1 MKNTTGQKR
10 HQRYRIASDGMH
22 LLYLFL
28 LGGCSSF
35 GNVMSGLGAGQ
46 SFDALPTDTSK
57 ILTGKTINGYLA
69 NALVFQDIN
78 SDGFLSGGEPL
89 TITGLDG
96 SFSLASKT
104 GAIVVK
110 PVNHLT
116 TDEKLNATQTLNA
129 AGIYNPDVANTY
141 YINNNGAVVNFSG
154 LLKLAS
160 TNGATKVNV
169 TPMTTYVAGLVSS
182 GKYDAQQA
190 EQKAVE
196 MFGVSS
202 QVDYVA
208 LSKSTDSQI
217 AAAGIESQNKAVS
230 FSNLITEAVTFFAA
244 DVSAE
249 KVLNTLAVHTTE
261 SYDAVASYAI
271 NTPSWTS
278 MLASKADVKEIFSKI
293 AQENALEIDSI
304 RLDAAMADLATKNQA
319 LAPTTILSL
328 TNDSGF
334 SAIDAITSDTKITVD
349 QTFAD
354 GQKIIKFADVS
365 GKVDYATVATS
376 LQWVASL
383 NDVTFSEGLNTLF
396 AKDFSTANGAVYNL
410 TFMLDTHA
418 PTVNYVS
425 DPSVYRV
432 TSSQYFQSDGKIYIN
447 TPSISSDF
455 LTHYQTGVEKTYLQY
470 QVTTALDGSDFS
482 HPNDEKWFSFLN
494 ISSLPNYDG
503 LSYRTYYRAMD
514 VAGNTAGSNY
524 QDVVLDNVAPLVLT
538 ADFVEM
544 RSDTGIYSYDRYS
557 QSITLNQISKLVAN
571 DYEEQTTTV
580 VYQWTRAGDAAVDA
594 AYATTQKVPAND
606 GNYTL
611 WTKQVDRAGNESETV
626 AFDFVLDTE
635 APVLPT
641 GTGIDPTAPQNSL
654 SIRPGDA
661 IDSLLEWGQYKISPN
676 GTTPTLISDWSNLNV
691 IEHSGTYDVYYRRVD
706 RAGNASAEQYVGA
719 LTIDMTAPSL
729 TLDYTKTFA
738 SYTALQNY
746 VLQLTD
752 QQALLGNQLIVNDQT
767 HATQTDT
774 TYLVHEF
781 ISARDA
787 VGNVSL
793 PLEISLVVDQTH
805 RTSYDWTQT
814 FAPWVVGPSDTSTLF
829 DLPLDSGDSYNLIGG
844 QGSDRVNNFVAG
856 DVFLGQAG
864 IDYLCYDDSQVVYG
878 MSFLSPQELDFIT
891 NSSGLLSGLA
901 SNMPTLK
908 VYSENSA
915 NPDEGG
921 MSIVQAELLSYKD
934 DSGQS
939 QLLSF
944 DHLQSLNAWV
954 INLGANDDALYFG
967 GDNIYVNGGSGADH
981 LQGGAG
987 ADFLIAGSS
996 SAVGI
1001 DYLQGYGGNDVLI
1014 GGDYQLLSDS
1024 KYKLDGGAGSDWLIA
1039 GNGHGDLVGGDGADV
1054 FLVAPV
1060 PGALAPIYISITDFN
1075 PTDDKIAFLNWHL
1088 EDSYKGVFVDAQTG
1102 NVQIDLTE
1110 LLGAPYGSVLT
1121 VSGPDI
1127 NSLLPETVIEHWFTS
1142 QSATDF
1148 AWSDLGIDVLTN
1160 L

>member
-1 MKNTTGQKR
+1 MQKTTGPKR
-10 HQRYRIASDGMH
+10 QLRYRVAADGMH
-22 LLYLFL
+22 LLYLLL

-35 GNVMSGLGAGQ
+35 GNVMSGSGAGQ
-46 SFDALPTDTSK
+46 ASALDALTTET
-57 ILTGKTINGYLA
+57 LTGKAINGYLA

-78 SDGFLSGGEPL
+78 NDGFLSGGEPL

-104 GAIVVK
+104 GAIIVK
-110 PVNHLT
+110 AVNHLT
-116 TDEKLNATQTLNA
+116 TDEKLNATPTLNA
-129 AGIYNPDVANTY
+129 AGIYNPDIANTY
-141 YINNNGAVVNFSG
+141 YINNDGAVVNFSG

-160 TNGATKVNV
+160 TNGATKVNI

-208 LSKSTDSQI
+208 LSKSADPLL
-217 AAAGIESQNKAVS
+217 AAAGSESQKKAVS

-261 SYDAVASYAI
+261 SYDAVASYAV
-271 NTPSWTS
+271 NTPSWTK

-293 AQENALEIDSI
+293 AQENALEIDPT
-304 RLDAAMADLATKNQA
+304 RLDAAMTDLATKNQA
-319 LAPTTILSL
+319 LAPTTMLSL
-328 TNDSGF
+328 ANDTGL
-334 SAIDAITSDTKITVD
+334 SAIDGITSDHKITVD

-365 GKVDYATVATS
+365 GKVDYATVAAS
-376 LQWVASL
+376 LQWVSSL

-396 AKDFSTANGAVYNL
+396 AKDFSTTNGAVYNL
-410 TFMLDTHA
+410 TFMLDTHS
-418 PTVNYVS
+418 PTVNYSS
-425 DPSVYRV
+425 DPSLYRV
-432 TSSQYFQSDGKIYIN
+432 SPSQYFQSDGKTYIN

-455 LTHYQTGVEKTYLQY
+455 LTHYQTGPEKTYLQY
-470 QVTTALDGSDFS
+470 QVTTTMDGTDFS
-482 HPNDEKWFSFLN
+482 LPDADKWFSFLN
-494 ISSLPNYDG
+494 ISPLPNYDG

-514 VAGNTAGSNY
+514 LAGNTAGSNY
-524 QDVVLDNVAPLVLT
+524 QDVVLDNVAPLALT
-538 ADFVEM
+538 ADSLEL

-571 DYEEQTTTV
+571 DYEDQTTAV
-580 VYQWTRAGDAAVDA
+580 VYQWTRAGDAAMEN
-594 AYATTQKVPAND
+594 AYATTQKAPTTD
-606 GNYTL
+606 GSYTL
-611 WTKQVDRAGNESETV
+611 WVQQVDRAGNVSQVV
-626 AFDFVLDTE
+626 AFDLVLDTV

-661 IDSLLEWGQYKISPN
+661 VDSLLEWGQYKIFAKSV
-676 GTTPTLISDWSNLNV
+676 TPTSEWSNLNV
-691 IEHSGTYDVYYRRVD
+691 VEQSGTYDVYYRRVD
-706 RAGNASAEQYVGA
+706 RAGNASAEQYVGVI
-719 LTIDMTAPSL
+719 TIDLTAPNL
-729 TLDYTKTFA
+729 VVDPTKTFA
-738 SYTALQNY
+738 SYEALQSY

-752 QQALLGNQLIVNDQT
+752 QQALLGNQLVVYDQT
-767 HATQTDT
+767 HAAQADA

-793 PLEISLVVDQTH
+793 PLEMAFVVDQTQ

-814 FAPWVVGPSDTSTLF
+814 FAPWVVGPSDADSLF
-829 DLPLDSGDSYNLIGG
+829 DLPQASGDSYNLIGG
-844 QGSDRVNNFVAG
+844 EGSDLVNNFMPG

-864 IDYLCYDDSQVVYG
+864 TDYLRYDDSQVVYG

-891 NSSGLLSGLA
+891 SSSGFPSGLA

-934 DSGQS
+934 ATGQS

-954 INLGANDDALYFG
+954 INLGAGDDAMYFG
-967 GDNIYVNGGSGADH
+967 GDRIYVNGGSGADH

-996 SAVGI
+996 SATGI

-1014 GGDYQLLSDS
+1014 GGDYQFMSDS
-1024 KYKLDGGAGSDWLIA
+1024 KYKLDGGAGDDLLIA
-1039 GNGHGDLVGGDGADV
+1039 GNGHGELVGGDGADV

-1060 PGALAPIYISITDFN
+1060 PGSFAPVHLSITDFN
-1075 PTDDKIAFLNWHL
+1075 PTEDKIAFLNWHV
-1088 EDSYKGVFVDAQTG
+1088 EDSYKGVVVDAQKG

-1110 LLGAPYGSVLT
+1110 LLGSPYGSVLT
-1121 VSGPDI
+1121 ISGPDMI
-1127 NSLLPETVIEHWFTS
+1127 GLLPETVIENWLTAHGT
-1142 QSATDF
+1142 TDF